1 MERSLVGDATGSRVA
16 PIRPCEVEE
25 MKGTFLP
32 STVFEA
38 FNELIARNFC
48 DGSASVLQSDAVSLM
63 VKKGLNESEIFLNRW
78 LLGVEG
84 AYRSAGWYVK
94 YCDGRFPSFR
104 FTSKD

>member
-48 DGSASVLQSDAVSLM
+48 DGSASVLQSDVVSLM
-63 VKKGLNESEIFLNRW
+63 VKKGLDEYLFESL
-78 LLGVEG
+78 
-84 AYRSAGWYVK
+84 AARSG
-94 YCDGRFPSFR
+94 GRVSFCR
-104 FTSKD
+104 MVCEVL

>member
-1 MERSLVGDATGSRVA
+1 
-16 PIRPCEVEE
+16 
-25 MKGTFLP
+25 
-32 STVFEA
+32 
-38 FNELIARNFC
+38 
-48 DGSASVLQSDAVSLM
+48 M
-63 VKKGLNESEIFLNRW
+63 VKKGLDESEIFLNRW